1 MSIEKAER
9 INLRDMHKY
18 KELKLWQK
26 SIDLVTQVYLLTRSF
41 PQGEKFGLVSQINR
55 SAVSIPSNIAEG
67 AGRNSDKEFIQFLS
81 IAHASSYELE
91 TQLIISKNLNYLTI
105 EELNQLSE
113 QIEEVQKMNYS
124 IQLKF
129 KQKG

>member
-1 MSIEKAER
+1 
-9 INLRDMHKY
+9 MHKY

-26 SIDLVTQVYLLTRSF
+26 SIVLVTSVYLVTRSF
-41 PQGEKFGLVSQINR
+41 PQFENFGLVSQINR

-67 AGRNSDKEFIQFLS
+67 AGRNSDKEFIHFLS
-81 IAHASSYELE
+81 IAQASSYELE
-91 TQLIISKNLNYLTI
+91 TQLIISKNLNYLSL
-105 EELNQLSE
+105 EELNHLSE
-113 QIEEVQKMNYS
+113 LIEEVQKMNYS